1 MVFNNS
7 SDDDDLYHKK
17 KKAGDIS
24 QLGFAIL
31 NKLNVLHFT

>member
-7 SDDDDLYHKK
+7 RDDDDLYHKK
-17 KKAGDIS
+17 KAGDIRH
-24 QLGFAIL
+24 LGFAIL